1 MQRHHTTT
9 RHSEQPRRGAALVET
24 AVCLPVLL
32 LLTFGAIEASNAIVL
47 KQTLTEISY
56 ETARFVTS
64 QGSTKADALQRADE
78 IIAARGL
85 QNVTVDISP
94 DVTVNTPPGTP
105 ITVTVSAAAASNSI
119 GPQWYFKDAT
129 MAAQAVMVRL

>member
-1 MQRHHTTT
+1 M
-9 RHSEQPRRGAALVET
+9 SNIDIALISF
-24 AVCLPVLL
+24 PVLL

-56 ETARFVTS
+56 ETARFVTA

-94 DVTVNTPPGTP
+94 DVTVTTPPGTP
-105 ITVTVSAAAASNSI
+105 ITVTVSAAATSNSI

>member
-1 MQRHHTTT
+1 M
-9 RHSEQPRRGAALVET
+9 ET

-105 ITVTVSAAAASNSI
+105 ITVTVSAAATSNSI